1 MARWLRMGS
10 LYRGRSEIS
19 LQSLT
24 LPLVRVQRQMDND
37 QGYVAVKPHF
47 PGGDEG
53 SSMTRWVKGSAI
65 RGGVRWNRICRA
77 WVIQKKNKKKTL
89 IPGDDHTAVDAFG
102 DREQARKNWNEGN
115 SMEQ

>member
-1 MARWLRMGS
+1 MGS

-65 RGGVRWNRICRA
+65 RGGGYVGTGYAEHGSSRR
-77 WVIQKKNKKKTL
+77 KTKKKTL

-102 DREQARKNWNEGN
+102 GREQARKNWNEGN

>member
-10 LYRGRSEIS
+10 VYRGRSEIS

-53 SSMTRWVKGSAI
+53 SSMTRWVGAPPY
-65 RGGVRWNRICRA
+65 RGGGTLE
-77 WVIQKKNKKKTL
+77 QDMQSMGHPGEKKKKAR

-102 DREQARKNWNEGN
+102 GREQARKNWNEDN